1 MNKSRIRILDI
12 FMAIIL
18 VVGIGIFSYPFV
30 EDSLN
35 DFLAQ
40 QMIIH
45 YQKQASNKN
54 SEEIKTAGKMTKKNQ
69 QLAEQNVSPGIGSFN
84 QAVDAKALK
93 DLPSNAFLWNICL
106 ESSKSQNQC
115 QLTYIRSD
123 NGNIFAKG
131 TSLLEESSYPTG
143 GKNTHAVLSG
153 HRGLPEAKLFT
164 DLPKL
169 KKETSFSSRSMERH
183 WRIK

>member
-54 SEEIKTAGKMTKKNQ
+54 SEEIKNSRKNDKENQ

-106 ESSKSQNQC
+106 ESSKSQKSMSAY
-115 QLTYIRSD
+115 LYSIRQRKYFCKRNVIIGRKFLSD
-123 NGNIFAKG
+123 WREKHPCRSFWASWTPRSKIIYRFA
-131 TSLLEESSYPTG
+131 
-143 GKNTHAVLSG
+143 
-153 HRGLPEAKLFT
+153 
-164 DLPKL
+164 
-169 KKETSFSSRSMERH
+169 
-183 WRIK
+183 

>member
-54 SEEIKTAGKMTKKNQ
+54 SEEIKTAGKMTKKTNSWQ
-69 QLAEQNVSPGIGSFN
+69 
-84 QAVDAKALK
+84 
-93 DLPSNAFLWNICL
+93 
-106 ESSKSQNQC
+106 SK
-115 QLTYIRSD
+115 TYHQ
-123 NGNIFAKG
+123 G
-131 TSLLEESSYPTG
+131 
-143 GKNTHAVLSG
+143 
-153 HRGLPEAKLFT
+153 
-164 DLPKL
+164 
-169 KKETSFSSRSMERH
+169 
-183 WRIK
+183 

>member
-1 MNKSRIRILDI
+1 MKKSRIRILDI

-45 YQKQASNKN
+45 YQKQASSKN
-54 SEEIKTAGKMTKKNQ
+54 SEEIKKQQEKMTKKNQ

-93 DLPSNAFLWNICL
+93 DLPSNAFYMEHML
-106 ESSKSQNQC
+106 ESSKSQKSMSAY
-115 QLTYIRSD
+115 LYSIRQRKY
-123 NGNIFAKG
+123 FC
-131 TSLLEESSYPTG
+131 
-143 GKNTHAVLSG
+143 
-153 HRGLPEAKLFT
+153 
-164 DLPKL
+164 
-169 KKETSFSSRSMERH
+169 KKERH
-183 WRIK
+183 YWKEVLIRLAGKAPMPFFLGIVDSQKQNYLQICLS

>member
-54 SEEIKTAGKMTKKNQ
+54 SEEIKKTAGKNDKEKPT
-69 QLAEQNVSPGIGSFN
+69 VGR
-84 QAVDAKALK
+84 AKRITR
-93 DLPSNAFLWNICL
+93 DRQFQPS
-106 ESSKSQNQC
+106 S
-115 QLTYIRSD
+115 
-123 NGNIFAKG
+123 
-131 TSLLEESSYPTG
+131 
-143 GKNTHAVLSG
+143 
-153 HRGLPEAKLFT
+153 
-164 DLPKL
+164 
-169 KKETSFSSRSMERH
+169 
-183 WRIK
+183 

>member
-54 SEEIKTAGKMTKKNQ
+54 SEEIKKQQEKMTKKNQ

-93 DLPSNAFLWNICL
+93 DLRFCCKVLNLLSNKV
-106 ESSKSQNQC
+106 E
-115 QLTYIRSD
+115 
-123 NGNIFAKG
+123 
-131 TSLLEESSYPTG
+131 
-143 GKNTHAVLSG
+143 
-153 HRGLPEAKLFT
+153 
-164 DLPKL
+164 
-169 KKETSFSSRSMERH
+169 
-183 WRIK
+183 

>member
-54 SEEIKTAGKMTKKNQ
+54 SEE
-69 QLAEQNVSPGIGSFN
+69 
-84 QAVDAKALK
+84 
-93 DLPSNAFLWNICL
+93 
-106 ESSKSQNQC
+106 
-115 QLTYIRSD
+115 
-123 NGNIFAKG
+123 
-131 TSLLEESSYPTG
+131 
-143 GKNTHAVLSG
+143 
-153 HRGLPEAKLFT
+153 
-164 DLPKL
+164 
-169 KKETSFSSRSMERH
+169 
-183 WRIK
+183 